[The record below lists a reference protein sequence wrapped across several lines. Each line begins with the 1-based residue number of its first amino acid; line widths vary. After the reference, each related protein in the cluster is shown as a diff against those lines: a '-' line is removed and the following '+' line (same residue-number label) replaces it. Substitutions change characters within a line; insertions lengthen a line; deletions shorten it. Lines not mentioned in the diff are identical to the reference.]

1 MTRRIEFINP
11 FGTPAYD
18 AIITETLMA
27 YAGQGTEVVVSS
39 LEGCPPNIDYYY
51 NKHLMETVVFE
62 KVMRSEAAGFDAVVV
77 GCCYDPG
84 VRVARELVDIP
95 VIGPLEASMQMA
107 GYFGHSY
114 TIMTDHHKAVPYLED
129 MVRLYGLGGNCR
141 GVRCINWW
149 VKDMVKN
156 PDQVA
161 LDTIQVAK
169 QVLAETR
176 AEVIVMGCTIVAA
189 CYQRYLMKQ
198 KGKPEV
204 AIVNPNLLAE
214 DGRGPGRSEAGWG
227 LPPGPQRLLRAAQG
241 RLSPGVRAAAPAYGA
256 GAGAG
261 EGGGGVG
268 GAGGERARP
277 SASIGRTRSCST
289 QPTEPNRSRNRA
301 HPATRG
307 RRIPPKEA
315 FGRLG
320 WSL

>member
-1 MTRRIEFINP
+1 MP
-11 FGTPAYD
+11 
-18 AIITETLMA
+18 
-27 YAGQGTEVVVSS
+27 GQGTEVVVSS

-161 LDTIQVAK
+161 LDTIEVAK

-189 CYQRYLMKQ
+189 CYQRYLMTAEGQ
-198 KGKPEV
+198 ARGGDRQSQS
-204 AIVNPNLLAE
+204 AGAE
-214 DGRGPGRSEAGWG
+214 DGRRPGRSEAGRD
-227 LPPGPQRLLRAAQG
+227 LSSGPQRLLRAAQG

-268 GAGGERARP
+268 AP
-277 SASIGRTRSCST
+277 
-289 QPTEPNRSRNRA
+289 
-301 HPATRG
+301 
-307 RRIPPKEA
+307 
-315 FGRLG
+315 
-320 WSL
+320 